1 MYRWDSEDSI
11 IPWLAEHYSFFEEN
25 VSLDLLD
32 KFIPSLVF
40 EEDLEIFDQLF
51 PPDKRSC
58 LLQKQIAMREE
69 NFKRGERLRQRHAN
83 DLGKYLIAFKNK

>member
-32 KFIPSLVF
+32 KFIPNLVF

-51 PPDKRSC
+51 PKNKRSN
-58 LLQKQIAMREE
+58 LMQKQIVMKEE
-69 NFKRGERLRQRHAN
+69 NFKRVQRLREKHAN
-83 DLGKYLIAFKNK
+83 DLREYLVAFKNK